1 MVPRG
6 EPQYYGTGPVGAVGT
21 PGHGAAR
28 PPGGQDAMRWALP
41 VLALVVA
48 SALPGRAAGAQG
60 GACPPAAAGGYV
72 ILVHGF
78 NSSSL
83 VDDATGGPNP
93 ANHRV
98 RDDFRALRDALTQGL
113 TPPAEVIYF
122 SYGAA
127 RQLAQGAPPE
137 TAWASATY
145 RGESE
150 PRYAARDTTDPPLAA
165 HAAVLGWLVRD
176 LLRCDPAAVV
186 HLVGFSLGGAVAVR
200 WIAGEP
206 AGPDS
211 PLRAVRRVVLL
222 DSPLGG
228 VNIALLRQA
237 VQLFPAAAVLLGD
250 GTAVRELAAA
260 GELLAATREA
270 AGGVD
275 VVAVESSSDLVVNG
289 AALVGGAWLGRGIG
303 ASGGALGTELEL
315 RRVEVPAA
323 VPPAASLYERVLLL
337 HQAPLR
343 EPAVLAAVVE
353 ALRQDGPRWQERRA
367 APPSPTPTSPAR
379 AE

>member
-1 MVPRG
+1 
-6 EPQYYGTGPVGAVGT
+6 
-21 PGHGAAR
+21 
-28 PPGGQDAMRWALP
+28 MRWVLP
-41 VLALVVA
+41 VLVWVVA

-60 GACPPAAAGGYV
+60 GACPPAPAGGYV
-72 ILVHGF
+72 ILLHGF

-98 RDDFRALRDALTQGL
+98 RDDFRALRDALSQGL
-113 TPPAEVIYF
+113 TPPAEVIHF

-137 TAWASATY
+137 MAWATATY

-150 PRYAARDTTDPPLAA
+150 PRYAARDTTDLPLAA
-165 HAAVLGWLVRD
+165 HAAALGWLVRD
-176 LLRCDPAAVV
+176 VLRCDPAAVV
-186 HLVGFSLGGAVAVR
+186 QVVGFSLGGAVAVR
-200 WIAGEP
+200 WVAGEP
-206 AGPDS
+206 EGPDS

-228 VNIALLRQA
+228 INVALLRQA
-237 VQLFPAAAVLLGD
+237 VQLFPAAATLLGD

-270 AGGVD
+270 ARRVD
-275 VVAVESSSDLVVNG
+275 VVAVESGSDLVVNG
-289 AALVGGAWLGRGIG
+289 TALVGGAWLGRGIG
-303 ASGGALGTELEL
+303 ASGGPLGTELEL
-315 RRVEVPAA
+315 RQVEVPTA
-323 VPPAASLYERVLLL
+323 VPPGASLYERVLLL

-343 EPAVLAAVVE
+343 EPAVLAAIVE
-353 ALRQDGPRWQERRA
+353 ALRQDGPRWQARRA
-367 APPSPTPTSPAR
+367 AQSLPTEQDRPTAPTPDSRVR